1 MSAPEFTQ
9 TFNTPAT
16 EWVVEHNMGKAVISD
31 VFVFDGSNRP
41 VKVLPLE
48 VIEESDNVVRI
59 KFSAAQRG
67 LVRVI

>member
-1 MSAPEFTQ
+1 MSAPGFTK

-16 EWVVEHNMGKAVISD
+16 EWVVDHNLGKAVVSD
-31 VFVFDGSNRP
+31 VFIFDGANRP

-48 VIEESDNVVRI
+48 VIEESDDLIRV
-59 KFSAAQRG
+59 KFSVPQRG